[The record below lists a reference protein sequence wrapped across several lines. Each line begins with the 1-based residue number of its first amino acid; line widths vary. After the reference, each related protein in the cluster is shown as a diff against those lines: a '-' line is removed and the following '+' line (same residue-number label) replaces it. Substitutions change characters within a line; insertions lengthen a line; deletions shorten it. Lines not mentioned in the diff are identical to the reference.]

1 MGGTVAVSEV
11 IGGRAA
17 RRRSGMT
24 QDSLASASATEY
36 PAFMQFGPD
45 SEFFDGFKW
54 AIPRAF
60 AAPLA
65 ACRFEQ
71 GDVLYDTPKAYEG
84 EWASA
89 LKHIGHSVVV
99 KRPLRGG
106 STKAD
111 GEQESMF
118 ADNWNSRVELSIR
131 DFKRDEE
138 REVTT
143 TQGRLY
149 WLLWKG
155 DLASWET
162 ADVPLP
168 MQAKESLKRL
178 RDVGDAVRASIPI
191 GKRQGGTYL
200 VPYDTAE
207 QRLWVKARA
216 IHEALREF
224 EVSCGLATAAEAG
237 LPDAVSFAPTARI
250 AWFALAKENRR
261 QDVEQALKRHLHK
274 PAKNKKTDKEIF
286 SMDRHGHFE
295 AAP

>member
-1 MGGTVAVSEV
+1 
-11 IGGRAA
+11 
-17 RRRSGMT
+17 MT
-24 QDSLASASATEY
+24 QDSLASTIATEY
-36 PAFMQFGPD
+36 PASMQFGAD

-89 LKHIGHSVVV
+89 LKHIRHSVVV
-99 KRPLRGG
+99 KWPLRGG
-106 STKAD
+106 STKANE
-111 GEQESMF
+111 EQDSVF
-118 ADNWNSRVELSIR
+118 ADNWNSRVELTMR
-131 DFKRDEE
+131 DFKADEE
-138 REVTT
+138 REITT
-143 TQGRLY
+143 TQGRFY
-149 WLLWKG
+149 WMLWNG
-155 DLASWET
+155 ITPDWET

-168 MQAKESLKRL
+168 MQAKEGLKCL
-178 RDVGDAVRASIPI
+178 REAASTIRASIPA

-207 QRLWVKARA
+207 QRLWAKARA

-224 EVSCGLATAAEAG
+224 EVSCGLATTAEAG
-237 LPDAVSFAPTARI
+237 LSDAANYAPTTRI
-250 AWFALAKENRR
+250 AWFALAKNNREK
-261 QDVEQALKRHLHK
+261 DVEQALKRHLHK

-286 SMDRHGHFE
+286 SIDRHGFFDP
-295 AAP
+295 AV